1 MMEVIAILFVFVFY
15 FAIIGIAVAI
25 SILSQLLFAATIGAI
40 PLMCGLVKKKKGLAW
55 IGFGVAIALYWLIGF
70 LPAQIA
76 SAVFTYLIIKDEKK
90 EIAESEE
97 KEIAE

>member
-15 FAIIGIAVAI
+15 LAMIGIAVAI
-25 SILSQLLFAATIGAI
+25 SILSQLIFAAAIGAI

-76 SAVFTYLIIKDEKK
+76 SIVFTFFIVKDKK
-90 EIAESEE
+90 AIAE
-97 KEIAE
+97 

>member
-1 MMEVIAILFVFVFY
+1 MEVIAILFVFVFY
-15 FAIIGIAVAI
+15 FAMICIAVAM
-25 SILSQLLFAATIGAI
+25 SILSQLIFAVAIGAI

-76 SAVFTYLIIKDEKK
+76 SIVFTFFIVKDKK
-90 EIAESEE
+90 AIAE
-97 KEIAE
+97 